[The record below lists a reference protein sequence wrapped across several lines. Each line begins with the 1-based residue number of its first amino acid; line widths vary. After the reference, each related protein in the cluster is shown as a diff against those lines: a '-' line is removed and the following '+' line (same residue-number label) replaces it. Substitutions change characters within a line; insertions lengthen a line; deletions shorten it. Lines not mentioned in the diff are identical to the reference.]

1 MNKKLRSVVMTFTYL
16 PMINPEI
23 ITGVALMLL
32 FIYLKMEFGMQTLI
46 VAHITF
52 NVPLCHPERAAQ
64 TAADGQKYLMRR
76 WIWAA
81 IRSKPSPRWS
91 SGDYARHRVRL
102 FDGAD
107 LLDG

>member
-1 MNKKLRSVVMTFTYL
+1 MTFTCL

-52 NVPLCHPERAAQ
+52 NVPMSSLNVLPKLRQMDKNTYDAA
-64 TAADGQKYLMRR
+64 R

-81 IRSKPSPRWS
+81 IRSKPSPKWS
-91 SGDYARHRVRL
+91 SRELCPASCPA
-102 FDGAD
+102 F
-107 LLDG
+107 